1 MALGDHSGQL
11 GDEAGVRGDVH
22 ARGVWDIE
30 HILDQDQLLLTDTL
44 ASTRDG
50 QHLVQELGVL
60 NESLLAL
67 AIISN
72 QVGDC
77 PQCYL

>member
-1 MALGDHSGQL
+1 MALDDHSSQL
-11 GDEAGVRGDVH
+11 GDETWVGGYVR
-22 ARGVWDIE
+22 ARGVWDVE
-30 HILDQDQLLLTDTL
+30 HILDQDELLLANTL

-50 QHLVQELGVL
+50 QHLVQELGMP

-67 AIISN
+67 AIICN